1 MSDEPAA
8 PATAIPRVQQVIAVL
23 WPGFLIAGVATI
35 GVFSL
40 IDPVEMAHCLGWEGL
55 TRLGAYSTG
64 FFLFWLLTAASSILT
79 CYFQK
84 PCEAG
89 RAPTPKQ

>member
-1 MSDEPAA
+1 MSAQPAS
-8 PATAIPRVQQVIAVL
+8 PLSTIPRVQQVIAVL

-40 IDPVEMAHCLGWEGL
+40 IDPVELAGCMGWGDL

-84 PCEAG
+84 PCETG
-89 RAPTPKQ
+89 RPPPPEQ